1 MWCSARFYFWALLF
15 LICINDLANA
25 LEKSIHHFVDDTN
38 LLNCNKNPSSISDV
52 INSELKLVTDRLRA
66 NKLSLNESNI
76 KLLLF
81 RPVNKL
87 KLSLS
92 NIKLNGQLLTLS
104 KPVTYLGI
112 EIELYLGT
120 TKLRFLQKASA
131 ELTEFSLNLD
141 ITFQRKL

>member
-15 LICINDLANA
+15 LIYINDLANA
-25 LEKSIHHFVDDTN
+25 LEKSIHHFADHTN
-38 LLNCNKNPSSISDV
+38 LLNGNKNPSSISDV

-120 TKLRFLQKASA
+120 TKLRFLQKTSA